1 MLGTIDDVYMTFPAS
16 TGTTLSSR
24 VIKLHPAIR
33 AREQMAL
40 VDELRSA
47 ANYMGEATTSG
58 DDISAGKV
66 MKECTKSVIG
76 AGTSPAVLAALF
88 DKQKDAEGTALYQ
101 LSIKET
107 KVERTFVAGA
117 GNRAVDAYLAD
128 LEPRLNADIELECQ
142 RLHGAVS
149 EWDLQQCRKVLVIP
163 AGHERNEYVK
173 ELLGCGEFA
182 KQPLRDQNLPPPK
195 AICPHPKPYDSM
207 LSSQLLYVWQMV
219 QQWLPSCL

>member
-88 DKQKDAEGTALYQ
+88 DKQKDAEGTARFLPYYPNPNPIHQ
-101 LSIKET
+101 ESSY
-107 KVERTFVAGA
+107 V
-117 GNRAVDAYLAD
+117 
-128 LEPRLNADIELECQ
+128 
-142 RLHGAVS
+142 
-149 EWDLQQCRKVLVIP
+149 CRP
-163 AGHERNEYVK
+163 AG
-173 ELLGCGEFA
+173 
-182 KQPLRDQNLPPPK
+182 PP
-195 AICPHPKPYDSM
+195 ACTR
-207 LSSQLLYVWQMV
+207 VCV
-219 QQWLPSCL
+219 V